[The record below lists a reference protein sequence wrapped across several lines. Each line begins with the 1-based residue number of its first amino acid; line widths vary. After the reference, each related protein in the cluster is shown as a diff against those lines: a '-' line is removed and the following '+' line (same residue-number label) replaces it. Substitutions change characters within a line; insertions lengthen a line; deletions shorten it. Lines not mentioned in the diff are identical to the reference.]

1 MSLVLV
7 IIIIIIII
15 INQVL
20 RKIRIVVKNFVTE
33 GRI

>member
-1 MSLVLV
+1 MMTLETDIQEVI

-20 RKIRIVVKNFVTE
+20 LSLNY
-33 GRI
+33 